1 VILLFVIYIDADRL
15 EASYPRSSD
24 RLHKAKVASDD
35 SDGALHDSIERSN
48 TSNYPK
54 ASSNTEYPVSSSNS
68 NSESDTES
76 YEKTKPSESSSEDN
90 SDNVNANNC
99 RKFQKDSMI
108 CTVCNDPKT
117 GNDFERCSY
126 SYQPSDKLFSYS
138 KSTSFGN
145 SQRDKSHD
153 APQQDREE
161 ADSSKTT
168 KESYEYIPRQAYQ
181 ASASDKTTSTDD
193 DATQQQGR
201 KEVDTG
207 YLNTAKKKAEIEKFM
222 QNFKKED
229 RSRCKKIM
237 RDKMTCY
244 QCVDEDGF
252 QKEECAFVTGQEP
265 DETQHVFHEMKQF
278 QNDPAASSARRLSLS
293 SPTRAKTDP
302 LEPNASA
309 SGNSYVRLEKP
320 DNEYPEEAP
329 QAAEETKEAE
339 PYDYTSETRPRYDK
353 VLGFTLPAYM
363 FTTSEHEAAF
373 DEIVASSHDQR

>member
-1 VILLFVIYIDADRL
+1 L
-15 EASYPRSSD
+15 EASSYPRSSD
-24 RLHKAKVASDD
+24 RFDKAKVASDD
-35 SDGALHDSIERSN
+35 SDDDSVKRSN
-48 TSNYPK
+48 ISNYPK
-54 ASSNTEYPVSSSNS
+54 ASSGTEYPVSSSNS
-68 NSESDTES
+68 ESDAES
-76 YEKTKPSESSSEDN
+76 YEETTPSESSSEDN

-99 RKFQKDSMI
+99 RKFQKDSMT
-108 CTVCNDPKT
+108 CTVCKDPKT

-126 SYQPSDKLFSYS
+126 SYEPSDKLFSYS
-138 KSTSFGN
+138 KSSSFGN
-145 SQRDKSHD
+145 SQRDRSQET
-153 APQQDREE
+153 PQQDREE

-181 ASASDKTTSTDD
+181 ASDKTSTDD
-193 DATQQQGR
+193 DAAEQQRGR

-207 YLNTAKKKAEIEKFM
+207 YLNTAKKRAEIEEFM

-244 QCVDEDGF
+244 QCVDGDGF

-265 DETQHVFHEMKQF
+265 DESQHTKFHEAKQF
-278 QNDPAASSARRLSLS
+278 QIDPAASSARRLGLP

-302 LEPNASA
+302 LEPNTSA

-329 QAAEETKEAE
+329 QATEETKEAE

-363 FTTSEHEAAF
+363 FSTSEHEAAF